1 MDLSG
6 TVAVVTGGAGHLGTA
21 VTRRLLDAGAHVV
34 ACEHREQKLNALL
47 AGLPDEAAITAVTCD
62 VTSEDDVRALMASV
76 HDGQGGP
83 HALLNLVGGYAG
95 GATVAETNLAT
106 WEHMQ
111 RLNVTSAFLCCKH
124 ALPYMLT
131 ADRGRIV
138 NVSSKAAEDLPAER
152 AAYAVAKAGVLALTQ
167 CLAREVRGTGVSVA
181 AIMPSIIDT
190 PTTRAV
196 RPKADPS
203 KWVTPEEIADV
214 IAWLISDEAKAVNGS
229 ILRLY
234 GALA

>member
-6 TVAVVTGGAGHLGTA
+6 TVAIVTGGAGHLGSA

-34 ACEHREQKLNALL
+34 ACEHHEDKLNALL
-47 AGLPDEAAITAVTCD
+47 EELPEGAAVTTVVCD
-62 VTSEDDVRALMASV
+62 VTGDGDVRELMAFV
-76 HDGQGGP
+76 HEELGGP
-83 HALLNLVGGYAG
+83 HALLNIVGGYAG
-95 GATVAETNLAT
+95 GATVAETDLAT

-124 ALPYMLT
+124 ALPFMLE

-138 NVSSKAAEDLPAER
+138 MVSSKAAEDLPAEK
-152 AAYAVAKAGVLALTQ
+152 AAYAVAKAGLLALTQ
-167 CLAREVRGTGVSVA
+167 CLAKEVRGTGVSVA
-181 AIMPSIIDT
+181 AVMPSIIDT
-190 PTTRAV
+190 PATRAV

-203 KWVTPEEIADV
+203 KWVTPQQIADV
-214 IAWLISDEAKAVNGS
+214 LAWLVSGEAQAVNGS
-229 ILRLY
+229 VLRLY